1 MKEQENT
8 EFKSQWTDNI
18 FKTVCAFANTNGG
31 RIYIGV
37 DDKGNPVELKNIK
50 KLMEDIPNKIKNII
64 GVVPK
69 VDLVKRGE
77 KQIIEIKIE
86 SYKYPVSYKGAF
98 YKRSGSTN
106 TELSGAELSRFLLQ
120 KSGFVWDQIIEPSAT
135 LDDINLE
142 TLNRFKR
149 LSQERLT
156 FISEEKDPKLLLEK
170 LNLLENGKL
179 KRAAILLFGKNPR
192 KFFITSYLQIG
203 RFVSESEVISSDIIE
218 GNLFEQVEKAMEIL
232 RIKYLQNRFYYEG
245 IVRKED
251 LEIPEGA
258 LREGII
264 NALIHRDY
272 MIPAQTQLRVYHD
285 KVWIWNA
292 GKLPEGISIEE
303 LKKPHASFLRN
314 PLLADI
320 FYKAG
325 YIESWG
331 RGTLNIINYCASVNL
346 PEPKMSEE
354 TNGFL
359 LVIYKYSKSSEK
371 VPETTQ
377 KLPRNYP
384 ETAQKILELI
394 QKDPYITRKELVK
407 IIGNITEDG
416 IKYHLR
422 KFQKEGIIR
431 RIGPAKGG
439 HWRIII
445 GD

>member
-1 MKEQENT
+1 MNEQQDI
-8 EFKSQWTDNI
+8 EFKSQWSDTI
-18 FKTVCAFANTNGG
+18 LKTACAFANTDGG
-31 RIYIGV
+31 SIYIGI
-37 DDKGNPVELKNIK
+37 DDNGNPVELKNIK
-50 KLMEDIPNKIKNII
+50 KLMEDIPNKIKNSI
-64 GVVPK
+64 GIVPK
-69 VDLVKRGE
+69 VNLVE
-77 KQIIEIKIE
+77 KDGKQVIEINIE

-98 YKRSGSTN
+98 YKRSGSTD
-106 TELSGAELSRFLLQ
+106 TELSGTELTSFLLQ
-120 KSGFVWDQIIEPSAT
+120 KSGFVWDQTVEPSAT

-142 TLNRFKR
+142 TLDHFRRLSQKR
-149 LSQERLT
+149 LS
-156 FISEEKDPKLLLEK
+156 FISTEDDQELLLEK

-192 KFFITSYLQIG
+192 KYFITSYLQIG
-203 RFVSESEVISSDIIE
+203 RFISESEVISSDIVE
-218 GNLFEQVEKAMEIL
+218 GNLFEQVEKALEIL

-251 LEIPEGA
+251 LEIPEAA

-272 MIPAQTQLRVYHD
+272 MISAQTQLRVYD
-285 KVWIWNA
+285 NKIWLWNA
-292 GKLPEGISIEE
+292 GKLPEGITIEQ
-303 LKKPHASFLRN
+303 LKKPHASCLRN

-331 RGTLNIINYCASVNL
+331 RGTLNIIDYCASINL
-346 PEPKMSEE
+346 PEPEMSEE
-354 TNGFL
+354 MNGFL
-359 LVIYKYSKSSEK
+359 LVIHKHTGSSERI
-371 VPETTQ
+371 PETTQ

-384 ETAQKILELI
+384 ETTRKILEQI

-422 KFQKEGIIR
+422 KLQKEGIIK

-439 HWRIII
+439 HWEVVE
-445 GD
+445 

>member
-1 MKEQENT
+1 MNEQQDI
-8 EFKSQWTDNI
+8 EFKSQWSDTI
-18 FKTVCAFANTNGG
+18 LKTACAFANTDGG
-31 RIYIGV
+31 SIYIGI
-37 DDKGNPVELKNIK
+37 DDNGNPVELKNIK
-50 KLMEDIPNKIKNII
+50 KLMEDIPNKIKNSI
-64 GVVPK
+64 GIVPK
-69 VDLVKRGE
+69 VNLVE
-77 KQIIEIKIE
+77 KDGKQVIEINIE

-98 YKRSGSTN
+98 YKRSGSID
-106 TELSGAELSRFLLQ
+106 TELSGTELTSFLLQ
-120 KSGFVWDQIIEPSAT
+120 KSGFVWDQTVEPSAT

-142 TLNRFKR
+142 TLDHFRRLSQKR
-149 LSQERLT
+149 LS
-156 FISEEKDPKLLLEK
+156 FISTEDDQELLLEK

-192 KFFITSYLQIG
+192 KYFITSYLQIG
-203 RFVSESEVISSDIIE
+203 RFISESEVISSDIVE
-218 GNLFEQVEKAMEIL
+218 GNLFEQVEKALEIL

-251 LEIPEGA
+251 LEIPEAA

-272 MIPAQTQLRVYHD
+272 MISAQTQLRVYD
-285 KVWIWNA
+285 NKIWLWNA
-292 GKLPEGISIEE
+292 GKLPEGITIEQ
-303 LKKPHASFLRN
+303 LKKPHASCLRN

-331 RGTLNIINYCASVNL
+331 RGTLNIIDYCASINL
-346 PEPKMSEE
+346 PEPEMSEE
-354 TNGFL
+354 MNGFL
-359 LVIYKYSKSSEK
+359 LVIHKHTGSSERI
-371 VPETTQ
+371 PETTQ

-384 ETAQKILELI
+384 ETTRKILEQI

-422 KFQKEGIIR
+422 KLQKEGIIK

-439 HWRIII
+439 HWEVVE
-445 GD
+445 

>member
-1 MKEQENT
+1 MNEQQDI
-8 EFKSQWTDNI
+8 EFKSQWSDTI
-18 FKTVCAFANTNGG
+18 LKTACAFANTDGG
-31 RIYIGV
+31 SIYIGI
-37 DDKGNPVELKNIK
+37 DDNGNPVELKNIK
-50 KLMEDIPNKIKNII
+50 KLMEDIPNKIKNSI
-64 GVVPK
+64 GIVPK
-69 VDLVKRGE
+69 VNLVEKDGE
-77 KQIIEIKIE
+77 QVIEINIE

-98 YKRSGSTN
+98 YKRSGSTD
-106 TELSGAELSRFLLQ
+106 TELSGTELTSFLLQ
-120 KSGFVWDQIIEPSAT
+120 KSGFAWDQTVEPSAT

-142 TLNRFKR
+142 TLDHFKR
-149 LSQERLT
+149 LSQKRLS
-156 FISEEKDPKLLLEK
+156 FISTEDDPELLLEK

-192 KFFITSYLQIG
+192 KYFITSYLQIG
-203 RFVSESEVISSDIIE
+203 RFISESEVISSDIVE
-218 GNLFEQVEKAMEIL
+218 GNLFEQVEKALEIL

-251 LEIPEGA
+251 LEIPEAA

-272 MIPAQTQLRVYHD
+272 MISAQTQLRVYD
-285 KVWIWNA
+285 NKIWLWNA
-292 GKLPEGISIEE
+292 GKLPEGITIEQ
-303 LKKPHASFLRN
+303 LKKPHASCLRN

-331 RGTLNIINYCASVNL
+331 RGTLNIIDYCASINL
-346 PEPKMSEE
+346 PEPEMSEE
-354 TNGFL
+354 MNGFL
-359 LVIYKYSKSSEK
+359 LVIHKHTGSSERI
-371 VPETTQ
+371 PETTQ

-384 ETAQKILELI
+384 ETTRKILEQI

-422 KFQKEGIIR
+422 KLQKEGIIK

-439 HWRIII
+439 HWEVVE
-445 GD
+445 

>member
-1 MKEQENT
+1 MNEQQDI
-8 EFKSQWTDNI
+8 EFKSQWSDTI
-18 FKTVCAFANTNGG
+18 LKTACAFANTDGG
-31 RIYIGV
+31 SIYIGI
-37 DDKGNPVELKNIK
+37 DDNGNPVELKNIK
-50 KLMEDIPNKIKNII
+50 KLMEDIPNKIKNSI
-64 GVVPK
+64 GIVPK
-69 VDLVKRGE
+69 VNLVEKDGE
-77 KQIIEIKIE
+77 QVIEINIE

-98 YKRSGSTN
+98 YKRSGSID
-106 TELSGAELSRFLLQ
+106 TELSGTELTSFLLQ
-120 KSGFVWDQIIEPSAT
+120 KSGFVWDQTVEPSAT

-142 TLNRFKR
+142 TLDHFRRLSQKR
-149 LSQERLT
+149 LS
-156 FISEEKDPKLLLEK
+156 FISTEDDQELLLEK

-192 KFFITSYLQIG
+192 KYFITSYLQIG
-203 RFVSESEVISSDIIE
+203 RFISESEVISSDIVE
-218 GNLFEQVEKAMEIL
+218 GNLFEQVEKALEIL

-251 LEIPEGA
+251 LEIPEAA

-272 MIPAQTQLRVYHD
+272 MISAQTQLRVYD
-285 KVWIWNA
+285 NKIWLWNA
-292 GKLPEGISIEE
+292 GKLPEGITIEQ
-303 LKKPHASFLRN
+303 LKKPHASCLRN

-331 RGTLNIINYCASVNL
+331 RGTLNIIDYCASINL
-346 PEPKMSEE
+346 PEPEMSEE
-354 TNGFL
+354 MNGFL
-359 LVIYKYSKSSEK
+359 LVIHKHTGSSERI
-371 VPETTQ
+371 PETTQ

-384 ETAQKILELI
+384 ETTRKILEQI

-422 KFQKEGIIR
+422 KLQKEGIIK

-439 HWRIII
+439 HWEVVE
-445 GD
+445 